1 MTQEK
6 DRRDDDLYGIYIVV
20 IKMMCKKGVEY
31 EVVEEQ

>member
-6 DRRDDDLYGIYIVV
+6 DWIDDDVYGIYIVV
-20 IKMMCKKGVEY
+20 IMMICKKGVEY